1 MISYVTLGVN
11 NLTAAKAFL
20 GADNVIDLDVRMTAE
35 DFAFYSQYRPVC
47 FFRLGTGNAAKGLTH
62 AVHHPQF
69 DIDEAALEIGVK
81 SMFAIALS

>member
-1 MISYVTLGVN
+1 MFFSTSISPYLYPFSNVEELG
-11 NLTAAKAFL
+11 L
-20 GADNVIDLDVRMTAE
+20 RMTAE

-81 SMFAIALS
+81 SMFAIAMS